1 MGIELSLLDLEEPK
15 ELKQIIKELNTV
27 LRIGKAREKSKGL
40 LVYNKLPQYIWS
52 SWNKELRKLGI
63 EWREFLSIL
72 SKNSGLIIEWA
83 VKEEI
88 SWKEFLNELREILIN
103 YSKTKTEKRVSLD
116 FFTKK
121 SV

>member
-15 ELKQIIKELNTV
+15 ELKQMIKELNTV
-27 LRIGKAREKSKGL
+27 LGVSKAKGKSKGL

-83 VKEEI
+83 VEEKI
-88 SWKEFLNELREILIN
+88 SWREFLNKLRDILLT
-103 YSKTKTEKRVSLD
+103 YSKTKREKKVSLD
-116 FFTKK
+116 LFTKK
-121 SV
+121 NV